1 MDIFIIEISNAEK
14 VKTETLKKYQKK
26 EISNEEKWKSIF
38 VKMNKWLV
46 TKGMWKDY
54 KMFRK
59 VAVEGIYPM
68 HPLSTFMLTNLS
80 DYLQKQK
87 YYDAQT
93 KQVDTT
99 FFCKNFGGDW
109 DESGLDDISVLGT
122 IIPLDQT
129 QIIELEDPFIV
140 CQKILRQCGIK
151 EGTPFDFKR
160 VLLNYYYYSQLD
172 KRKILEALKSSQ
184 TEWER

>member
-1 MDIFIIEISNAEK
+1 MMAFIPNKQLMNSYVMKSGILYAHLENMDEMDY
-14 VKTETLKKYQKK
+14 VKQ
-26 EISNEEKWKSIF
+26 N
-38 VKMNKWLV
+38 
-46 TKGMWKDY
+46 
-54 KMFRK
+54 
-59 VAVEGIYPM
+59 GI
-68 HPLSTFMLTNLS
+68 TLS

-99 FFCKNFGGDW
+99 FFCKNFGGEW